1 MKLELSEKFLK
12 WLILESLP
20 TFFDA
25 MKLTYNALKEEWTM
39 EELMFQ
45 MWMFLLS
52 NSLPTNQGEH
62 GDQIEPGVPVDGT
75 VVDGIPLRRS

>member
-25 MKLTYNALKEEWTM
+25 VKLAYNALKEEWTL

-52 NSLPTNQGEH
+52 NSLPLIKESMV
-62 GDQIEPGVPVDGT
+62 IGVPIGT
-75 VVDGIPLRRS
+75 IVDGIPLRRS